1 MTTPNLTTTATVK
14 SVLHITEDSDDAII
28 DMFVAQASQA
38 FTTEARRQFYATPG
52 ATLTYDI
59 IPPQIYGGQLFF
71 LEDVLGVDRVINGD
85 GSVITPS
92 EFRLLPVNS
101 PSPKYALQLYV
112 GANVWF
118 QPTPD
123 NNWQSAIQVQGT
135 VGYCPTDQVPADVSY
150 AVAKLA
156 AYFYQTRDNTGDIIK
171 FADGSTLIPAN
182 VPAVVLRTIENYKRV
197 QMYT

>member
-1 MTTPNLTTTATVK
+1 MTTPNLTTTAAVK
-14 SVLHITEDSDDAII
+14 SVLHITEDGDDAII
-28 DMFVAQASQA
+28 DIFVAQASQA

-59 IPPQIYGGQLFF
+59 VPPQIIGGQLYF

-85 GSVITPS
+85 GSVIQPT
-92 EFRLLPVNS
+92 EFRLLPVNTV
-101 PSPKYALQLYV
+101 SPKYALQLYV
-112 GANVWF
+112 GSNIWF
-118 QPTPD
+118 QPNNT

-135 VGYCPTDQVPADVSY
+135 VGFCQTGQVPADVSY

-156 AYFYQTRDNTGDIIK
+156 AYYYVTRDNTGDIIK

-197 QMYT
+197 QVYT